1 MMPDYGWFS
10 FANKIDRPDLV
21 SPVKLGIYRFDHCL
35 KNCTPLWFCL
45 F

>member
-21 SPVKLGIYRFDHCL
+21 SPLKLGYTVSI
-35 KNCTPLWFCL
+35 TEVS
-45 F
+45 